1 MEEQTLD
8 IMSQEELER
17 GKQIQ
22 TDIQMIAEVVKQVRE
37 QLKIYYTLCA

>member
-37 QLKIYYTLCA
+37 QYLYTLYII